1 MAVGSLGV
9 KPCSGFR
16 VAVKPAPLS
25 SGSSFLRPV
34 GLRSCGSTKSSFVGV
49 SVVQSRP
56 ITPPRRFEG
65 LVVESNAKNSMG
77 AGKSEHKV
85 TPGSVK
91 LIVDLPSL
99 WDQAESQKDIRIPS

>member
-9 KPCSGFR
+9 KPCAGFR
-16 VAVKPAPLS
+16 FTVNPAPLS
-25 SGSSFLRPV
+25 FGSSFLRPV

-56 ITPPRRFEG
+56 ITPRRFEG
-65 LVVESNAKNSMG
+65 LVVEANAKNSMG
-77 AGKSEHKV
+77 AGKSKHRV
-85 TPGSVK
+85 TLGSLK

-99 WDQAESQKDIRIPS
+99 WDQAESQADIWIPS